1 MSSRLQPCP
10 TLMNIKCISIYSMMR
25 RATFIFI
32 LITLGFC
39 GCDKKTSAVLP
50 PNKFAVIYVDI
61 LLSKASVKSADSL
74 PESPDIETLDKVFH
88 RHNVTKEQI
97 QSTIDNYNNN
107 VSKWK
112 EFYSIV
118 TNELEKY
125 KKRLSEES
133 MAIPAPSSE

>member
-1 MSSRLQPCP
+1 MV
-10 TLMNIKCISIYSMMR
+10 R
-25 RATFIFI
+25 RVTFI
-32 LITLGFC
+32 LMLVVVGFC
-39 GCDKKTSAVLP
+39 GCDKKTSTVIP

-74 PESPDIETLDKVFH
+74 SKSTDIETLDKVFH

-97 QSTIDNYNNN
+97 QPTIDEYNNN
-107 VSKWK
+107 VSKWE

-118 TNELEKY
+118 INELEKH